1 MALTLD
7 APITAVVVYPRQ
19 ARVTR
24 RGVVTLRAAAGPRP
38 AARSAPPEPAP
49 AGSAAPTEFSVTL
62 GGLPQQIDPNS
73 VRVSGRGPVRV
84 LGVEVD
90 LVTRAATADATLAEL
105 QRRLR
110 VLRRRGRELDDA
122 AETEQALRKFLDV
135 AGRNGAAA
143 VARGWGGPSWRGGPA
158 EAKGKTSQDG
168 SAEPSGTAGLSTAA
182 DLPSAES
189 LRLAEIGAALG
200 GQLAELAGRQRTI
213 ADEQVD
219 LQREI
224 TAAET
229 AVAKRQGRARPEQTY
244 QVTVVLEPTAALP
257 SPAGSESAKV
267 ESTGS
272 EPANGES
279 AGSESAGVE
288 VELEV
293 SYLSLNASWSA
304 RYDARLVD
312 GTVTLTWFGMVT
324 QSSGEDWPV
333 CDLALSTARPAR
345 SSGLPELTP
354 WYVDVARPRPLPP
367 PMVAARSA
375 PDGMGTLA
383 GGSVRMASLAAAP
396 AGAAP
401 VEHAVATVDT
411 SGTAATYRPARPV
424 PVPADG
430 QSHRSTLAILE
441 LAAELDHLTVPKL
454 ASEAYLRA
462 RVTNA
467 SRHTLLAGP
476 IAIFHGAD
484 YVGTSALDQPVPPG
498 AEVEL
503 QLGVDD
509 RLVVER
515 ELVSRATSRKV
526 VGSLRRTDV
535 DYAVTLTNHTGR
547 PARVTVRDQIPVS
560 RHEGVAVKD
569 FHATPAPGETTDLGQ
584 LTWPVELTAGAT
596 RKIEF
601 GFRLEHNRG
610 LDLTG
615 WAE

>member
-1 MALTLD
+1 M
-7 APITAVVVYPRQ
+7 
-19 ARVTR
+19 
-24 RGVVTLRAAAGPRP
+24 
-38 AARSAPPEPAP
+38 
-49 AGSAAPTEFSVTL
+49 TL

-73 VRVSGRGPVRV
+73 VRVSGRGAVRV

-105 QRRLR
+105 QQRLR

-143 VARGWGGPSWRGGPA
+143 IARSWGAPSWHGGPA
-158 EAKGKTSQDG
+158 EVRGTNSQGG
-168 SAEPSGTAGLSTAA
+168 SAEPGGTAGLPAAAA
-182 DLPSAES
+182 DAPSAEA

-200 GQLAELAGRQRTI
+200 GQLAELAGRRRTI
-213 ADEQVD
+213 ADEQAD

-224 TAAET
+224 GAAEA

-244 QVTVVLEPTAALP
+244 QVTVVLEPTSALP
-257 SPAGSESAKV
+257 GPAGSEPASR
-267 ESTGS
+267 
-272 EPANGES
+272 EPAGSQPVRDELPTGGP
-279 AGSESAGVE
+279 AGPGPAGVD

-383 GGSVRMASLAAAP
+383 GGSVRTASLAAAP

-401 VEHAVATVDT
+401 VEHAVASVDT

-454 ASEAYLRA
+454 APEAYLRA

-467 SRHTLLAGP
+467 SAHTLLAGP

-535 DYAVTLTNHTGR
+535 GYAVTLTNHTGR

-569 FHATPAPGETTDLGQ
+569 FHATPAPGETTELGQ
-584 LTWPVELTAGAT
+584 LTWPVELAAGGT
-596 RKIEF
+596 KKIEF
-601 GFRLEHNRG
+601 GFRLEHNRA

>member
-1 MALTLD
+1 MADPAATVLTLD

-24 RGVVTLRAAAGPRP
+24 RGVVTLPSAAGPRP
-38 AARSAPPEPAP
+38 ADGSAPPEPAP
-49 AGSAAPTEFSVTL
+49 TGSAAPTEFSVTL

-73 VRVSGRGPVRV
+73 VRVSGRGAVRV

-105 QRRLR
+105 QQRLR

-143 VARGWGGPSWRGGPA
+143 VARGWGGPSWHGGPA
-158 EAKGKTSQDG
+158 EARGTTSQGG
-168 SAEPSGTAGLSTAA
+168 SGEPSGTAGLSTAA
-182 DLPSAES
+182 AEPPSAEA

-200 GQLAELAGRQRTI
+200 GQLAELAGRRRTI
-213 ADEQVD
+213 ADEQAD

-257 SPAGSESAKV
+257 SPAGSEPA
-267 ESTGS
+267 GS
-272 EPANGES
+272 EPAGVEP
-279 AGSESAGVE
+279 AGVE

-324 QSSGEDWPV
+324 QSSGEDWPL

-454 ASEAYLRA
+454 APEAYLRA
-462 RVTNA
+462 SVTNA
-467 SRHTLLAGP
+467 SAHTLLAGP

-515 ELVSRATSRKV
+515 ELVSRATTRKV

-535 DYAVTLTNHTGR
+535 GYAVTLTNHTGR

-560 RHEGVAVKD
+560 RHEGVTVKD

-584 LTWPVELTAGAT
+584 LTWPVELAAGAT